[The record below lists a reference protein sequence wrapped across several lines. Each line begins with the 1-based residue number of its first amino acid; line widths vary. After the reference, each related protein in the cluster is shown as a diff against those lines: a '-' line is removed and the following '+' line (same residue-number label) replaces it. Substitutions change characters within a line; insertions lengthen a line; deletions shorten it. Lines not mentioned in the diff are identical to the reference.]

1 MCPAPG
7 TFERGSRPG
16 ALDQL
21 LSGGSTGRCSEAI
34 LGSAHADPPHQ
45 THPGMTNAQP
55 GLTAALSDRYRIE
68 RELGQGGMATVYLAE
83 DLKHHRKVA
92 IKVLRSELAAALG
105 ADRFLREIETTA
117 NLRHPHILPLF
128 DSGVIDPQ
136 PSTPDPRLLF
146 YVMPFVEGES
156 LRDRLDREKQLPI
169 DDALQIAREVADA
182 LSYAHAHGVIHRDI
196 KPENI
201 LLESGHAVV
210 ADFGI
215 ARAINAAGGEQLTET
230 GMAIGTVQY
239 MSPEQAA
246 GQRDLDGRSDLYALG
261 CVLYEMLAGQAPFTG
276 PTVESIV
283 HQHLV
288 AVPPP
293 ITQLRPAVPADVA
306 AALQRALAKTPAD
319 RFNPVAQ
326 FASALRSPT
335 GNVTT
340 PVTASAP
347 RSSRAI
353 LVGGAVVALAAVAF
367 MLLRSRGS
375 AAAALPVIG
384 RTTQVT
390 RADGLE
396 VDPALSPDG
405 ENVAYA
411 AGPTTAMQIYVRQV
425 TGGREVAL
433 TNDTTD
439 NFRWPRWSPD
449 GSQIAYQS
457 NDGIYLVPALGGV
470 PRRVARADTA
480 TLRHGTGSVTA
491 LSGLDWSPDGSRLA
505 WTVGYN
511 GDSVSVLTLASGE
524 TLTLPAPLAAFSPA
538 WSPDGR
544 TIAVAAG
551 DPAFIFGAG
560 YFGNAGA
567 SALWIVHLDGKGPTR
582 ITTDSS
588 LNVAPQ
594 WSPDGRALFWVS
606 DRDGSR
612 DIYRQ
617 RIAADGAMDGTPQ
630 RLTTGTDAQGISL
643 SRNGGRMAYSRL
655 TTYSSVWSIP
665 VPARGPVSIRGATRI
680 TTGNETIEDVDLS
693 PDGRWLV
700 FDSDRGGN
708 ADLYVIPA
716 AGGDARQIT
725 TDPAGDFSAAWS
737 PDGRR
742 ILFHSLRNGN
752 RDIYS
757 VDADGT
763 GLTRWTSAQFEEL
776 DAAWAPDGE
785 TILFQ
790 VFGQAVKPGF
800 GILRLVA
807 GAPTRFIEASPAD
820 YGLWSPDGGGI
831 LYHGADGLRLRRV
844 AGGAD
849 ALLVSNAVE
858 DAEVV
863 YADWSPDGSKLYFLA
878 RSPRG
883 WSIRSM
889 PAAGGASTVL
899 VDFDDPARQHTRYGF
914 TTDGKTFYFTIG
926 SPESDIWVADLAKP

>member
-1 MCPAPG
+1 MTSTEA
-7 TFERGSRPG
+7 RLSS
-16 ALDQL
+16 AL
-21 LSGGSTGRCSEAI
+21 A
-34 LGSAHADPPHQ
+34 
-45 THPGMTNAQP
+45 
-55 GLTAALSDRYRIE
+55 DRYRIE

-83 DLKHHRKVA
+83 DLKHHRQVA
-92 IKVLRSELAAALG
+92 IKVLRPELAAALG

-128 DSGVIDPQ
+128 DSGALPTD
-136 PSTPDPRLLF
+136 SRLTTHDSRLLF
-146 YVMPFVEGES
+146 YVMPFVDGES
-156 LRDRLDREKQLPI
+156 LRSRLDREKQLPI

-215 ARAINAAGGEQLTET
+215 AKAINAAAGDRLTET
-230 GMAIGTVQY
+230 GMAIGTVTY

-246 GQRDLDGRSDLYALG
+246 GQSDLDGRSDLYALG

-288 AVPPP
+288 ANAPP

-326 FASALRSPT
+326 FASALQARTIAATAPI
-335 GNVTT
+335 TT
-340 PVTASAP
+340 SAP
-347 RSSRAI
+347 RNRALLI
-353 LVGGAVVALAAVAF
+353 GASLATLAVLGF
-367 MLLRSRGS
+367 LFLRARN
-375 AAAALPVIG
+375 AAANALPVIG
-384 RTTQVT
+384 KTIQVT
-390 RADGLE
+390 RAPGLE

-405 ENVAYA
+405 ENIAYA
-411 AGPTTAMQIYVRQV
+411 AGPPTAMQVYVRQV

-433 TNDTTD
+433 TSDTTG
-439 NFRWPRWSPD
+439 NFRSPRWSPD
-449 GSQIAYQS
+449 GSQVAYQS

-470 PRRVARADTA
+470 PRRVARADTSK
-480 TLRHGTGSVTA
+480 RFFGQESVTP

-511 GDSVSVLTLASGE
+511 GDVVTVLTLSSGE
-524 TLTLPAPLAAFSPA
+524 TVTLPAPNAAFSPA

-544 TIAVAAG
+544 SIAVSSG
-551 DPAFIFGAG
+551 DPAFAFGTG
-560 YFGNAGA
+560 YFGNVAT
-567 SALWIVHLDGKGPTR
+567 SSIWMVHLDGTVPTPV
-582 ITTDSS
+582 TADSS

-606 DRDGSR
+606 DREGSR

-617 RIAADGAMDGTPQ
+617 RIGANGAVQGTPR
-630 RLTTGTDAQGISL
+630 RLTTGTDAHGISL
-643 SRNGGRMAYSRL
+643 SRKGGRMAYSRL
-655 TTYSSVWSIP
+655 TTYSSIWSIP

-680 TTGNETIEDVDLS
+680 TTGNETIEDLDVS
-693 PDGRWLV
+693 PDGRWLA

-708 ADLYVIPA
+708 ADLYVMPA

-725 TDPAGDFSAAWS
+725 TDPAADFSPAWS

-742 ILFHSLRNGN
+742 ILFHSLRNGS
-752 RDIYS
+752 RDVYT

-763 GLTRWTSAQFEEL
+763 GLTRWTSSPDEEL
-776 DAAWAPDGE
+776 DAGWFPDGE
-785 TILFQ
+785 TILFT
-790 VFGQAVKPGF
+790 VFEPGRGGF
-800 GILRLVA
+800 GVLHLVPDA
-807 GAPTRFIEASPAD
+807 KVNFLPVTSGD
-820 YGLWSPDGGGI
+820 YGLSTPDGTGI
-831 LYHGADGLRLRRV
+831 VYHGTDGLHLLKV

-849 ALLVSNAVE
+849 ALFVSNAAE
-858 DAEVV
+858 NAEVV
-863 YADWSPDGSKLYFLA
+863 YADWSPDGSTLYFLA
-878 RSPRG
+878 RARQG

-899 VDFDDPARQHTRYGF
+899 VDFDDPARQHTKYGF
-914 TTDGKTFYFTIG
+914 TTDGKIFYFTVG
-926 SPESDIWVADLAKP
+926 SPESDIWVADLTKP

>member
-1 MCPAPG
+1 
-7 TFERGSRPG
+7 
-16 ALDQL
+16 
-21 LSGGSTGRCSEAI
+21 
-34 LGSAHADPPHQ
+34 
-45 THPGMTNAQP
+45 
-55 GLTAALSDRYRIE
+55 
-68 RELGQGGMATVYLAE
+68 
-83 DLKHHRKVA
+83 
-92 IKVLRSELAAALG
+92 
-105 ADRFLREIETTA
+105 
-117 NLRHPHILPLF
+117 
-128 DSGVIDPQ
+128 
-136 PSTPDPRLLF
+136 
-146 YVMPFVEGES
+146 MPFVEGES

-182 LSYAHAHGVIHRDI
+182 LSYAHAHGVVHRDI

-215 ARAINAAGGEQLTET
+215 ARAISAAGGEQLTET
-230 GMAIGTVQY
+230 GMAVGTPAY

-261 CVLYEMLAGQAPFTG
+261 CVLYEMLAGQPPFTG

-288 AVPPP
+288 ANPPP

-335 GNVTT
+335 GNVAT
-340 PVTASAP
+340 PVAASAP

-425 TGGREVAL
+425 TGGRPVAL

-457 NDGIYLVPALGGV
+457 NDGIYVVPALGGV
-470 PRRVARADTA
+470 PRRVARADAA

-491 LSGLDWSPDGSRLA
+491 LSGLDWSPDGARIA

-544 TIAVAAG
+544 SIAVAAG
-551 DPAFIFGAG
+551 DPAFIFGTG

-612 DIYRQ
+612 DIYSPAHR
-617 RIAADGAMDGTPQ
+617 RGRGDGRNAPASHHRYRRAGDQPEPERRANGVFPAHHVFQ
-630 RLTTGTDAQGISL
+630 RLVHSGARPRPRLHSRRNAVSRPGTRPSRMWTCRPTAAGWSSTPTGAATPTCTSCP
-643 SRNGGRMAYSRL
+643 R
-655 TTYSSVWSIP
+655 P
-665 VPARGPVSIRGATRI
+665 VATR
-680 TTGNETIEDVDLS
+680 GRS
-693 PDGRWLV
+693 PLIQPATSAPPGH
-700 FDSDRGGN
+700 
-708 ADLYVIPA
+708 PMA
-716 AGGDARQIT
+716 AGSSFTR
-725 TDPAGDFSAAWS
+725 SATATATFTPWTPTG
-737 PDGRR
+737 PD
-742 ILFHSLRNGN
+742 
-752 RDIYS
+752 
-757 VDADGT
+757 
-763 GLTRWTSAQFEEL
+763 
-776 DAAWAPDGE
+776 
-785 TILFQ
+785 
-790 VFGQAVKPGF
+790 
-800 GILRLVA
+800 
-807 GAPTRFIEASPAD
+807 
-820 YGLWSPDGGGI
+820 
-831 LYHGADGLRLRRV
+831 
-844 AGGAD
+844 
-849 ALLVSNAVE
+849 
-858 DAEVV
+858 
-863 YADWSPDGSKLYFLA
+863 
-878 RSPRG
+878 
-883 WSIRSM
+883 
-889 PAAGGASTVL
+889 
-899 VDFDDPARQHTRYGF
+899 
-914 TTDGKTFYFTIG
+914 
-926 SPESDIWVADLAKP
+926 